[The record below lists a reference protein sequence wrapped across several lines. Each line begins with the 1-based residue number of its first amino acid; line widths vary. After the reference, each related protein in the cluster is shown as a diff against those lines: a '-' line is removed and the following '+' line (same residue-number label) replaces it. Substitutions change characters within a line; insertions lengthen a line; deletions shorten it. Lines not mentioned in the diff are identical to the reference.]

1 MDEMRKAF
9 EAWADMAFGL
19 SADDR
24 ALAWAAWQAAAMA
37 ERARAERI
45 CRNEAEQNYDIS
57 RHAWGRLEGCADM
70 IRDGDLP

>member
-9 EAWADMAFGL
+9 EAWAAEFGV
-19 SADDR
+19 AYEHEGF
-24 ALAWAAWQAAAMA
+24 AWTAWQAATMA
-37 ERARAERI
+37 ERERAERI